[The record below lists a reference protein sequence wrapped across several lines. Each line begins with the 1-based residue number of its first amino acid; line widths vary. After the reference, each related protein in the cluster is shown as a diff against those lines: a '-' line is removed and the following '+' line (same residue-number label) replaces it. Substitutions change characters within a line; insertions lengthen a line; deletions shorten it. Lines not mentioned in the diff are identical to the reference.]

1 MLILVLPYNHKVWE
15 GLRGGR
21 VIKNNFVDGVTC
33 EGYMAGMWLQLQV
46 CLKIK
51 HLGTRMA
58 TQILLNKFSR
68 EIENNGLWD
77 FQKSTLEGFSMI
89 GHFESPSCN
98 YN

>member
-1 MLILVLPYNHKVWE
+1 
-15 GLRGGR
+15 
-21 VIKNNFVDGVTC
+21 
-33 EGYMAGMWLQLQV
+33 
-46 CLKIK
+46 
-51 HLGTRMA
+51 MA

-68 EIENNGLWD
+68 EIENNGLGD